1 MLHALMLAVG
11 DSGNAPP
18 VEKSRFA
25 SSASFVA
32 DVTGDG
38 RPEILITDAA
48 RNGAVVVASDG
59 RRRVVPITP
68 EFRIADGCVAADA
81 ATPTPT
87 ESTRF
92 YLSLTAKEPTP
103 KGSGAVA
110 VYELSRRDLSISAV
124 DCIPTTG
131 SNGGAA
137 ASVTTLTFGN
147 RAYLAIGDI
156 GKRLADRRVGT
167 VSLHDASTLAL
178 VTETWGRSGNSIGYG
193 ILGWTDAKDAV
204 LVTSHPETAFV
215 VNVATCSDGLV
226 QFRAAPP
233 QPTKPP
239 PYERGMC
246 RVLLPQPDGELWGA
260 VAVEGASDEGSGVED
275 RPDLLRIFNVRTRAL
290 LLEVVD
296 PGWKDRGDY
305 VIETSVTY
313 TMIHN
318 SGLSRFGESACTVGD
333 LDGDGF
339 RELAVGAPCFGTL
352 SEDTNMFHGAVYI
365 FSGRTFEVI
374 RRITGNVGDELG
386 TGLTSGYDY
395 DGDGKQD
402 LLALG
407 CAEHATRKGG
417 VAKVIAAATG
427 KVLTEIRRT
436 D

>member
-1 MLHALMLAVG
+1 MLPALLLAVG
-11 DSGNAPP
+11 DSASAPRD
-18 VEKSRFA
+18 ERSRFA
-25 SSASFVA
+25 SSACFVA

-38 RPEILITDAA
+38 RPEILITDAW
-48 RNGAVVVASDG
+48 RNAAVVVASDG
-59 RRRVVPITP
+59 RRRVVPIKP
-68 EFRIADGCVAADA
+68 EFRIADGSVAADPA
-81 ATPTPT
+81 KTGST

-92 YLSLTAKEPTP
+92 YLSLASNPPTP

-110 VYELSRRDLSISAV
+110 VYELSGKDLSISLT
-124 DCIPTTG
+124 DCIATTG

-137 ASVTTLTFGN
+137 ASVTTLTVGT

-156 GKRLADRRVGT
+156 GKRLTDRGVGT
-167 VSLHDASTLAL
+167 VSLHDASNLAL
-178 VTETWGRSGNSIGYG
+178 VTDTWGRSGNSIGYG
-193 ILGWTDAKDAV
+193 ILAWTDAKDAV
-204 LVTSHPETAFV
+204 LVTSTPYTAFV
-215 VNVATCSDGLV
+215 VNVATCSDGV
-226 QFRAAPP
+226 IQFRSAPP
-233 QPTKPP
+233 LPTKPP

-246 RVLLPQPDGELWGA
+246 RVLLPQPDGELWCG
-260 VAVEGASDEGSGVED
+260 VAVEGASDEGSGEKG

-290 LLEVVD
+290 LIEVID

-305 VIETSVTY
+305 VVDTPVAH
-313 TMIHN
+313 TMIHL

-339 RELAVGAPCFGTL
+339 RELAVGSPCFGTL

-407 CAEHATRKGG
+407 VAEHATRKGG
-417 VAKVIAAATG
+417 VAKVISAASG
-427 KVLTEIRRT
+427 KVLTEIRRS